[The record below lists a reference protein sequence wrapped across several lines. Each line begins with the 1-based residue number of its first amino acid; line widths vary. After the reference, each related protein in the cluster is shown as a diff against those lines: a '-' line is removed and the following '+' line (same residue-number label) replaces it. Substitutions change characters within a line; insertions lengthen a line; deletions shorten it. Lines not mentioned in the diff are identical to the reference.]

1 MDQKQVN
8 VDALFRVLMILWF
21 AMLMSLMMF
30 LLVIRFSQVKAVHNP
45 GMSLMLNSIGVV
57 PLAISFLLKAKLLD
71 KSVAAQRPDLVQSAY
86 VVSFALCEM
95 SALLGLIDHFL
106 TGSGY
111 YYLGFAFAGLGM
123 LLHFPQ
129 KKHLLAASNREF

>member
-21 AMLMSLMMF
+21 AMLMSLLMF
-30 LLVIRFSQVKAVHNP
+30 LLVIRFSQVKIVNNP

-57 PLAISFLLKAKLLD
+57 PLAISFLLKVKLLD

-86 VVSFALCEM
+86 VVSFAFCEI
-95 SALLGLIDHFL
+95 SALLGLIDHFV